1 MIYLE
6 LFYEFFLIG
15 LFTFGG
21 GYAMIPLVR
30 ETVINNGWLTLEEFY
45 SFIGVCE
52 STPGPIAVNMAT
64 YVGST
69 QGGILGS
76 FVATL
81 GVVLPSFTIILL
93 IAICLKKIVENK
105 HFKNF
110 IKGKTHDFAQFQQI
124 AVAQH
129 HIGDR
134 MIVPFDRFEFSAAVK
149 ALVIA
154 DDAAESL
161 SFVNGRREAGVFVPF
176 VPFKGDDEVRI
187 VGDRRFKH
195 LAETFSSVFLRVD
208 HTGKVVHI
216 TDKTARSEK
225 FSPVLRFIEQGD
237 DVRFDVVEK
246 FFIEFGP
253 VFSAF
258 VVCTLAA
265 DEADVKTV
273 GNIEVTLDLVE
284 HGLKFCRVRRF
295 AVGIIFIEI
304 VALNDHLCV
313 DDKQELVAQIFSCIG
328 KIFFDIFGR
337 DIRRGGLI
345 GVHHD
350 FAVDAERFG

>member
-30 ETVINNGWLTLEEFY
+30 ETVINNGWLALEEFY

-110 IKGKTHDFAQFQQI
+110 IKG
-124 AVAQH
+124 
-129 HIGDR
+129 
-134 MIVPFDRFEFSAAVK
+134 
-149 ALVIA
+149 
-154 DDAAESL
+154 
-161 SFVNGRREAGVFVPF
+161 
-176 VPFKGDDEVRI
+176 VR
-187 VGDRRFKH
+187 
-195 LAETFSSVFLRVD
+195 
-208 HTGKVVHI
+208 
-216 TDKTARSEK
+216 
-225 FSPVLRFIEQGD
+225 PV
-237 DVRFDVVEK
+237 
-246 FFIEFGP
+246 
-253 VFSAF
+253 
-258 VVCTLAA
+258 
-265 DEADVKTV
+265 
-273 GNIEVTLDLVE
+273 
-284 HGLKFCRVRRF
+284 
-295 AVGIIFIEI
+295 I
-304 VALNDHLCV
+304 VALILFAGITLLIKCLGFNL
-313 DDKQELVAQIFSCIG
+313 SS
-328 KIFFDIFGR
+328 FDIDFNY
-337 DIRRGGLI
+337 ISILI
-345 GVHHD
+345 
-350 FAVDAERFG
+350 